1 MKNSFSL
8 LAFLCKVPLDLLEEY
23 SEQVGLSET
32 EMGSC
37 IPWEILNA
45 YDISRRNMA
54 IIRQAILDAPEQM
67 KNQIMQDFLDIDE
80 LADGRGIEYL
90 ISTGKQHD
98 TQIDL
103 TTHFSHYDGSHAKAL
118 FALMEFPDIFKSALR
133 FAHVESL
140 GESRWHKTARIENA
154 KDEVNDNNLKK
165 LQLAISNHCHLQG
178 RGAGCEID
186 FEDRGDDLY
195 VFVYPE
201 DYTCRHM
208 VYNDKSDLIVES
220 YRPAF
225 EIIYIYHRP
234 AQTLEIYSNVGTR
247 DRDALKKF
255 FGRAILG
262 VELGNWSNSRKVY
275 NLEHLKYSTSTFPVS
290 PADEVVAVK
299 LKRLCLLDMTDV
311 EKRELVLASQCKYNN
326 NDVYEFLEKVITD
339 GRVSLSQLEV
349 SRVSFQLIFKRRQD
363 KGRQITRTFT
373 LAAPN
378 THTFKRNDPF
388 ALKILELLKRWKID
402 VAHENYEFA

>member
-8 LAFLCKVPLDLLEEY
+8 LSFLCKIELSLLEEY
-23 SEQVGLSET
+23 ADQVGLSET
-32 EMGSC
+32 DMGSC
-37 IPWEILNA
+37 IPWETLNA
-45 YDISRRNMA
+45 YDVSRRYMA
-54 IIRQAILDAPEQM
+54 IIREAILQSPEQLRD
-67 KNQIMQDFLDIDE
+67 QIMQDFLDVHA

-90 ISTGKQHD
+90 IITGRCQEEA
-98 TQIDL
+98 IDL

-140 GESRWHKTARIENA
+140 GESRWHKTGRIDNA
-154 KDEVNDNNLKK
+154 QDEVSENNLNK
-165 LQLAISNHCHLQG
+165 LKLAVSNHCHLQG
-178 RGAGCEID
+178 RGTGCEID

-201 DYTCRHM
+201 DYTYRHM
-208 VYNDKSDLIVES
+208 VYKDKSDLIVES

-234 AQTLEIYSNVGTR
+234 TQTLEIYSNVGTR
-247 DRDALKKF
+247 DREALKRF

-262 VELGNWSNSRKVY
+262 VELGNWSNARRVY
-275 NLEHLKYSTSTFPVS
+275 NLEHLKDSTSTFPLS

-299 LKRLCLLDMTDV
+299 IKSLCLVDMTDV
-311 EKRELVLASQCKYNN
+311 EKREMKLSSQCKYNN
-326 NDVYEFLEKVITD
+326 NDVYEFLDKVIND

-363 KGRQITRTFT
+363 KGRQVTRTFT